1 MADIP
6 FFQMLINAISAG
18 LLYVL
23 IALGLT
29 LVFGIMGIINFVHG
43 ELYMLGAYIMLY
55 AFDRF
60 GINFFVSLILVFI
73 IMAPV
78 GMLIEKVFYRPLRGQ
93 PMPVL
98 IVAIGL
104 SLFLV
109 SASYLGFG
117 IVDKAFTSPYGGLIN
132 MGGVVV
138 SKERLVTMAISAIL
152 VVGLYLLVR
161 LTKMGRAMRAVE
173 QDTDAASLVG
183 VSIDRTFAVCM
194 MVGTALAAVAGALMG
209 GLTVINPSMGHG
221 ALFKAFIIIVL
232 GGLGS
237 IVGATVGGFILGFI
251 ESFCTT
257 LIAPEVASMVA
268 FGLVIILLIVKPEGL
283 FGHG

>member
-1 MADIP
+1 MAE
-6 FFQMLINAISAG
+6 FWQMLSNGISAG
-18 LLYVL
+18 LIYVL

-43 ELYMLGAYIMLY
+43 EMYMLGAYIMFY
-55 AFDRF
+55 SFDRL
-60 GINFFVSLILVFI
+60 GINFFLSLVLVVL
-73 IMAPV
+73 IMGPV
-78 GMLIEKVFYRPLRGQ
+78 GMLVEKVFYRPLRGQ

-109 SASYLGFG
+109 SAGYLGFG
-117 IVDKAFTSPYGGLIN
+117 IRDKAFTSPFQGLTH
-132 MGGVVV
+132 MGGVVI
-138 SKERLVTMAISAIL
+138 SRERLVTMAISAAL
-152 VVGLYLLVR
+152 VVGLYLFVR

-173 QDTDAASLVG
+173 QDADAAALVG
-183 VSIDRTFAVCM
+183 VSIDRTFAFCM
-194 MVGTALAAVAGALMG
+194 MVGTALAAVAGALIG

-237 IVGATVGGFILGFI
+237 IAGATVGGFILGFI
-251 ESFCTT
+251 ESFFTT
-257 LIAPEVASMVA
+257 LIAPEVASMIA
-268 FGLVIILLIVKPEGL
+268 FGLVIILLIAKPEGL
-283 FGHG
+283 FGRG